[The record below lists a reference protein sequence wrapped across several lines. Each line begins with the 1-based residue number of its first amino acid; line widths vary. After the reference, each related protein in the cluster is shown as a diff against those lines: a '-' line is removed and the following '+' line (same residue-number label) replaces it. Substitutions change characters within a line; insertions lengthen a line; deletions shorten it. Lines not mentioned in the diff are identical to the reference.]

1 MVFPRFF
8 GARFCWTSPFLRT
21 CSTRNVGN
29 HQYSSRNSP
38 RLLFKILDLKRH
50 SIEKIRASSSIQA
63 QNYRKDLHPSLQYQ
77 FQWSVFLFSFDFF
90 LLIPFFPFL
99 VFSFFFCAS
108 LMVKRC
114 ETNIKHQDL
123 PLKLFIHH
131 SEAQSSVNAGV
142 PGAGEAENFV
152 STKIFCIPGSRLL
165 NKS

>member
-1 MVFPRFF
+1 M
-8 GARFCWTSPFLRT
+8 
-21 CSTRNVGN
+21 
-29 HQYSSRNSP
+29 
-38 RLLFKILDLKRH
+38 
-50 SIEKIRASSSIQA
+50 IR
-63 QNYRKDLHPSLQYQ
+63 
-77 FQWSVFLFSFDFF
+77 
-90 LLIPFFPFL
+90 FPFL
-99 VFSFFFCAS
+99 IRLFPIDSFFSFSRLFLFFCAS